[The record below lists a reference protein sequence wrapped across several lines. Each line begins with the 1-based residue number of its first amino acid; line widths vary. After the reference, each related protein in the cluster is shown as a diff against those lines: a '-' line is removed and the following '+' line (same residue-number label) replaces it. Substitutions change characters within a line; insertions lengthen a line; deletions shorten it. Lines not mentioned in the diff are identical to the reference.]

1 LDLNH
6 FAGQIKEE
14 QILQNANAKTRF
26 IFLLTYLKR
35 KGNQNILY
43 KMFGFGQRE
52 ISAIPHVWV
61 AIMLMIPAV
70 L

>member
-1 LDLNH
+1 LDLNQ

-14 QILQNANAKTRF
+14 QILQNENNAKTRF

-43 KMFGFGQRE
+43 KMLCFGQRE
-52 ISAIPHVWV
+52 ICAIPHVWV
-61 AIMLMIPAV
+61 AIMLV
-70 L
+70 